1 MNILDL
7 VRGGNVMPRNFEWIA
22 RATRCDELGTRPNRM
37 LPLLVVFA
45 LLLATSSAQ
54 AQNWPFKKKKPA
66 DPPPAGAQKDPAKQP
81 DNKDPKSSATPSP
94 DTNYSGPKMRLAVMD
109 LNGSALKMQS
119 SATPASTTTTVAI
132 PPPSDFARGMTE
144 MLTTALMKTNRF
156 IVLERSVMDKV
167 VSEQDFG
174 ASGRVNAETAPKVGK
189 IIGAQAMITGDITEF
204 SYSQSS
210 MGGNLQVL
218 HGFGAKSDKVTAL
231 VAVDIRVID
240 AATGEVLASERAQ
253 GKAQM
258 SNVSAAV
265 TAGSSNFSVAAGEN
279 TPLGQATRQ
288 ALQGAAAAIVAGM
301 QKARWSARV
310 IDFRNGMLYVNAG
323 SEMGIQP
330 GMELAVFRPQEVLVD
345 PDTGKSIGTPDE
357 KIGTVVVDSVQE
369 KYCVAKILFGT
380 DMKRGDVV
388 RFKGDAQQP

>member
-1 MNILDL
+1 
-7 VRGGNVMPRNFEWIA
+7 
-22 RATRCDELGTRPNRM
+22 
-37 LPLLVVFA
+37 
-45 LLLATSSAQ
+45 
-54 AQNWPFKKKKPA
+54 
-66 DPPPAGAQKDPAKQP
+66 
-81 DNKDPKSSATPSP
+81 
-94 DTNYSGPKMRLAVMD
+94 MD
-109 LNGSALKMQS
+109 LSGSALKMQS
-119 SATPASTTTTVAI
+119 SATPTSTTTTVAI

-156 IVLERSVMDKV
+156 IVLERAVMDKV
-167 VSEQDFG
+167 VGEQDFG

-210 MGGNLQVL
+210 IGGNMQVL
-218 HGFGAKSDKVTAL
+218 RGFGAKSEKVTAL

-265 TAGSSNFSVAAGEN
+265 TAGGSNFGVAAGEN

-288 ALQGAAAAIVAGM
+288 ALQGAVAAIVAGM

-310 IDFRNGMLYVNAG
+310 IDFRNDMLYVNAG

-330 GMELAVFRPQEVLVD
+330 GMVLAVFRPQEALVD

-388 RFKGDAQQP
+388 RFKDEAKQP

>member
-22 RATRCDELGTRPNRM
+22 RATRCDKVMLALLG
-37 LPLLVVFA
+37 VFA
-45 LLLATSSAQ
+45 LLLATSSAH
-54 AQNWPFKKKKPA
+54 AQGWPFKKKPA
-66 DPPPAGAQKDPAKQP
+66 DPAKQP
-81 DNKDPKSSATPSP
+81 TEKADNKDSKSSATPSSVA
-94 DTNYSGPKMRLAVMD
+94 NYSGPKMRLAVMD
-109 LNGSALKMQS
+109 LSGSALKTQTS
-119 SATPASTTTTVAI
+119 STPASTTTTVAI

-156 IVLERSVMDKV
+156 IVLERADMAKV
-167 VSEQDFG
+167 VGEQDFG

-210 MGGNLQVL
+210 VGGNMQVL

-231 VAVDIRVID
+231 VAIDIRIID

-258 SNVSAAV
+258 SNVSTSV
-265 TAGSSNFSVAAGEN
+265 TAGGSNFAVATGEN

-288 ALQGAAAAIVAGM
+288 ALQGAVAAIVAGM

-310 IDFRNGMLYVNAG
+310 IDLRNGMLYVNAG

-330 GMELAVFRPQEVLVD
+330 GMELAVFRPQDALVD
-345 PDTGKSIGTPDE
+345 PDTGKSIATPDD

-388 RFKGDAQQP
+388 RFKDDAKQP

>member
-1 MNILDL
+1 
-7 VRGGNVMPRNFEWIA
+7 MPRNLEWIA
-22 RATRCDELGTRPNRM
+22 RANRCYKLGTRPNRL
-37 LPLLVVFA
+37 LPLLGVFA
-45 LLLATSSAQ
+45 LLLAASSAE
-54 AQNWPFKKKKPA
+54 AQNWPFTKKPN
-66 DPPPAGAQKDPAKQP
+66 DPPRASAQQKDPAKKT
-81 DNKDPKSSATPSP
+81 DNKDPNSSATPLP
-94 DTNYSGPKMRLAVMD
+94 VANYSGPKMRLAVMD
-109 LNGSALKMQS
+109 LSGSALKMQT

-132 PPPSDFARGMTE
+132 PPPSDFAHGMTE

-156 IVLERSVMDKV
+156 IVLERAVMDKV
-167 VSEQDFG
+167 VGEQDFG
-174 ASGRVNAETAPKVGK
+174 AGGRVNAETAPKVGK

-210 MGGNLQVL
+210 VGGNMSVL
-218 HGFGAKSDKVTAL
+218 RGFGAKSDKVTAL

-258 SNVSAAV
+258 SKVSATA
-265 TAGSSNFSVAAGEN
+265 TAGGSDFSVAAGEN

-288 ALQGAAAAIVAGM
+288 ALQGAVAAIVAGM

-310 IDFRNGMLYVNAG
+310 IDFRNGMLYINAG

-330 GMELAVFRPQEVLVD
+330 GMDLAVFRPQEALVD
-345 PDTGKSIGTPDE
+345 PDTGKSIGTPDQ
-357 KIGTVVVDSVQE
+357 KIGTVVVDSIQE
-369 KYCVAKILFGT
+369 KYCVAKILFGA

-388 RFKGDAQQP
+388 RLKSDAQQP

>member
-1 MNILDL
+1 
-7 VRGGNVMPRNFEWIA
+7 MPRNFEWIA
-22 RATRCDELGTRPNRM
+22 RADRCDELGTRPNRM
-37 LPLLVVFA
+37 LPLLGVFA
-45 LLLATSSAQ
+45 LLLASSSAQ
-54 AQNWPFKKKKPA
+54 AQGWPFKKKPA
-66 DPPPAGAQKDPAKQP
+66 DPPPASAQKDAAKQP
-81 DNKDPKSSATPSP
+81 DNNDPKSSATQSP
-94 DTNYSGPKMRLAVMD
+94 VANYSGPKMRLAVMD
-109 LNGSALKMQS
+109 LSGSALKMQS
-119 SATPASTTTTVAI
+119 SAAPGSTTTTVAI

-156 IVLERSVMDKV
+156 IVLERAVMDKV
-167 VSEQDFG
+167 VGEQDFG
-174 ASGRVNAETAPKVGK
+174 ASGRVNPETAPKVGK

-210 MGGNLQVL
+210 MGGNMQVL
-218 HGFGAKSDKVTAL
+218 RGFGAKTEKVTAL

-265 TAGSSNFSVAAGEN
+265 TAGGSNFSVAAGEN

-288 ALQGAAAAIVAGM
+288 ALQGAVAAIVAGM

-310 IDFRNGMLYVNAG
+310 IDFRNDMLYVNAG

-330 GMELAVFRPQEVLVD
+330 GMVLAVFRPQEALVD

-388 RFKGDAQQP
+388 RFKDDAKQP

>member
-1 MNILDL
+1 
-7 VRGGNVMPRNFEWIA
+7 MPRNFESIA
-22 RATRCDELGTRPNRM
+22 RATRCDELDVRPNRM

-54 AQNWPFKKKKPA
+54 AQSWPFKKKPA
-66 DPPPAGAQKDPAKQP
+66 DPSPARAQKDSAKQP
-81 DNKDPKSSATPSP
+81 DNKDPKSSATTSP
-94 DTNYSGPKMRLAVMD
+94 VANYTGPKMRLAVMD
-109 LNGSALKMQS
+109 LSGSALKMQT

-156 IVLERSVMDKV
+156 IVLERAAMDKV
-167 VSEQDFG
+167 VGEQDFG
-174 ASGRVNAETAPKVGK
+174 ASGRVNAETAPKVGR

-204 SYSQSS
+204 SYSHSS
-210 MGGNLQVL
+210 LGGNMQVL
-218 HGFGAKSDKVTAL
+218 HGFGAKSEKVTAL
-231 VAVDIRVID
+231 VALDIRVID
-240 AATGEVLASERAQ
+240 AATSEVLASERAQ

-258 SNVSAAV
+258 SNLSAAV
-265 TAGSSNFSVAAGEN
+265 TAGGSDFSVAAGEN

-288 ALQGAAAAIVAGM
+288 ALQGAVAAIVGGM

-330 GMELAVFRPQEVLVD
+330 GMELAVFHPQEALVD

-369 KYCVAKILFGT
+369 KYCVAKISSGT

-388 RFKGDAQQP
+388 RFKSDVQQP